1 MKELCLGLYKPLY
14 EMLTMQTAALVVGIF
29 LILIHAI
36 ALLWESNLRDK
47 LKALPRSQNA
57 GTILLTI
64 GFIWAY
70 VVATC
75 IDLGDFER
83 LRWLAQF
90 ACPVIYVAML
100 FWVNDYLGARALG
113 ILTLL
118 AACPLLDAAWMKT
131 IRLEHDSRWVL
142 NLVCYVW
149 LTLGM
154 FWIGMPYTLRDQIAW
169 VQKFQARYRGLA
181 FVGLA
186 YGTALVVMSFTVW
199 KGL

>member
-1 MKELCLGLYKPLY
+1 MKELCQKLYSPLY
-14 EMLTMQTAALVVGIF
+14 ETLTLQAAGLIVGLLLVLTHAAAL
-29 LILIHAI
+29 
-36 ALLWESNLRDK
+36 LREPVLRTK

-64 GFIWAY
+64 AFIWGY

-100 FWVNDYLGARALG
+100 FWVNDYLGARSLG
-113 ILTLL
+113 ILLLL
-118 AACPLLDAAWMKT
+118 AACPPLDAAWLKT
-131 IRLEHDSRWVL
+131 DSRWVL

-154 FWIGMPYTLRDQIAW
+154 FWVGMPYTLRDQIGW
-169 VQKFQARYRGLA
+169 VLKSPGRYKALA
-181 FVGLA
+181 LA
-186 YGTALVVMSFTVW
+186 GIGYGAVLIVMSFTAW

>member
-1 MKELCLGLYKPLY
+1 MKELCQGLYKPLY
-14 EMLTMQTAALVVGIF
+14 ENLTMQTAALIVGIV
-29 LILIHAI
+29 LILIHAV
-36 ALLWESNLRDK
+36 ALIKKSTLRDR
-47 LKALPRSQNA
+47 LKELPRSQNA

-64 GFIWAY
+64 AFIWAY

-75 IDLGDFER
+75 IDLGDFDR

-113 ILTLL
+113 ILALL
-118 AACPLLDAAWMKT
+118 AACPPLDAAWMKA
-131 IRLEHDSRWVL
+131 DSRWVL
-142 NLVCYVW
+142 NIVCYVW

-154 FWIGMPYTLRDQIAW
+154 FWIGMPFTLRDQIAW
-169 VQKFQARYRGLA
+169 VQKSPARYKALA
-181 FVGLA
+181 FAGLA
-186 YGTALVVMSFTVW
+186 YGAVLVVMSFTAW